1 MLALRLTLGL
11 KSILKLTRLWL
22 KLNIRL
28 FFVDSVDGNDPE
40 VEKSY
45 DFHSN
50 GKPKI
55 NCERN
60 IIHNFC
66 HVSLQAQSYYRCYR
80 LQAQALYATD

>member
-11 KSILKLTRLWL
+11 KSTLKLTRLWL

-50 GKPKI
+50 GKPMIKI
-55 NCERN
+55 
-60 IIHNFC
+60 
-66 HVSLQAQSYYRCYR
+66 SKK
-80 LQAQALYATD
+80 